1 MKELKEKIRIKSIQS
16 QHSNKPSFAQIMRE
30 FQTPI
35 FISVPQNKRNNND
48 RLETDSRRINLHEL
62 EEKTEVEVKEVKE
75 EEEKE
80 EEEKEEE
87 EENDEL
93 IDFQDGFDVI
103 DLDEDE
109 RYYDGDEDLD
119 E

>member
-35 FISVPQNKRNNND
+35 FISAPQSNRNNND

-80 EEEKEEE
+80 EEEE

-93 IDFQDGFDVI
+93 IDFQDGLDVI